1 MPDELDDIVEN
12 LSEPSAWVRILF
24 MLGFAVGF
32 YVVLVPLIGL
42 LALAQALFAV
52 IGGEPNDNLRRF
64 GEGLTLYVT
73 EILQFLFYDRQEKP
87 FPFSNFPDVDRDE
100 DDPVGKPSPATR
112 PTASADGVHKTPASV
127 PASSA
132 GTAPKA
138 PARKTVTKK
147 AAAKKSAAKK
157 SVAKKTASSN
167 SKKKDGAGKPAPA
180 AAATTATKS
189 GAEASGKAQGSAGRD
204 DSAPGDK

>member
-12 LSEPSAWVRILF
+12 LSEPSAWIRILF

-42 LALAQALFAV
+42 LALAQALFAL

-100 DDPVGKPSPATR
+100 DDPVGKPPPATR

-157 SVAKKTASSN
+157 TASSN

-180 AAATTATKS
+180 AAATTATRS
-189 GAEASGKAQGSAGRD
+189 EAEASGKAQDSAGRD
-204 DSAPGDK
+204 DSAPADK